1 VKEFL
6 SRKGVQFT
14 VRVVDEDDAA
24 YDDLLK
30 LGYRSVPVTVI
41 GTTIVK
47 GFDPA
52 SLANALAEAAA
63 ITPPEGGG
71 QSA

>member
-6 SRKGVQFT
+6 SQSGHSFT

-24 YDDLLK
+24 YDDLLA
-30 LGYRSVPVTVI
+30 LGYRTVPVTVI
-41 GTTIVK
+41 GTRIVV

-52 SLANALAEAAA
+52 ALANALVEHPR
-63 ITPPEGGG
+63 TPDT
-71 QSA
+71 